1 MRHLALIIL
10 IAAGFGF
17 IAEPATAQTVEEL
30 KRELATKNAEIAR
43 LKARMQQLEG
53 APSARPVGQAS
64 TPLYTSHRHPADE
77 DVDRALEQIGE
88 PGRTGS
94 RALHL

>member
-53 APSARPVGQAS
+53 APSARPVGQAAYV
-64 TPLYTSHRHPADE
+64 PLPTKTS
-77 DVDRALEQIGE
+77 IG
-88 PGRTGS
+88 RWS
-94 RALHL
+94 RLW